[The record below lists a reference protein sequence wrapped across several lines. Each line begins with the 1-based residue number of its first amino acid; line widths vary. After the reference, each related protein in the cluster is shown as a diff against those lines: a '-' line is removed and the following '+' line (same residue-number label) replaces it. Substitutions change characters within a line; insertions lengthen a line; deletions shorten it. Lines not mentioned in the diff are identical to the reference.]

1 MKELKNGR
9 KKGKGEKMEI
19 EKMYVGQ
26 VYEVKRIVTD
36 EMIKMFAEATGDRNP
51 VHLDDEFARNSIFG
65 GRIAHGIL
73 SLGIVSAVL
82 GMEFPGAGTVYL
94 MQNAKFK
101 RPVYVGEE
109 VTVRLTVKEIDKEKR
124 RVLLETLVV
133 KPNGEN
139 AIEGEA
145 LVKV

>member
-36 EMIKMFAEATGDRNP
+36 EMIKMFAEATGDKNP
-51 VHLDDEFARNSIFG
+51 VHLDDEFARNSIFD

-109 VTVRLTVKEIDKEKR
+109 VTVRLTVKEIDREKR

>member
-1 MKELKNGR
+1 MNIEELY
-9 KKGKGEKMEI
+9 I
-19 EKMYVGQ
+19 GQ

-36 EMIKMFAEATGDRNP
+36 EMVKLFAEATGDKNP
-51 VHLDDEFARNSIFG
+51 VHLDDEYAKNTMFG

-73 SLGIVSAVL
+73 SLGIISSVL
-82 GMEFPGAGTVYL
+82 GMEFPGSGTIYL

-101 RPVYVGEE
+101 RPVYIGEE
-109 VTVRLTVKEIDKEKR
+109 VTVKLIVKEIEKEKR

-133 KPNGEN
+133 KQNGEN

-145 LVKV
+145 LVKI

>member
-1 MKELKNGR
+1 MVD
-9 KKGKGEKMEI
+9 I
-19 EKMYVGQ
+19 EKLYVGQ
-26 VYEVKRIVTD
+26 VYEVKKIVTD
-36 EMIKMFAEATGDRNP
+36 EMVKLFAEATGDKNP
-51 VHLDDEFARNSIFG
+51 VHLDEDFAKNTIFG

-73 SLGIVSAVL
+73 SLGIISSVL
-82 GMEFPGAGTVYL
+82 GTEFPGAGTIYL

-109 VTVRLTVKEIDKEKR
+109 VTVKLVVKEIDKDKR
-124 RVLLETLVV
+124 RVLMDTLVV
-133 KPNGEN
+133 KENGEY

>member
-1 MKELKNGR
+1 MN
-9 KKGKGEKMEI
+9 I
-19 EKMYVGQ
+19 EDTYIGQ

-36 EMIKMFAEATGDRNP
+36 EMVKLFAEATGDKNP
-51 VHLDDEFARNSIFG
+51 VHLDDEYAKNTIFG

-73 SLGIVSAVL
+73 SLGIVSSVL
-82 GMEFPGAGTVYL
+82 GMEFPGAGTIYL

-101 RPVYVGEE
+101 RPVYIGEE
-109 VTVRLTVKEIDKEKR
+109 VTVKLIVKEIDKEKR

-133 KPNGEN
+133 KENGDN

-145 LVKV
+145 LVKI

>member
-1 MKELKNGR
+1 MSLMDITEFY
-9 KKGKGEKMEI
+9 I
-19 EKMYVGQ
+19 GQ

-36 EMIKMFAEATGDRNP
+36 EMVKLFAESTGDKNP
-51 VHLDDEFARNSIFG
+51 VHMDENFAKNTIFG

-73 SLGIVSAVL
+73 SLGIISAVL
-82 GMEFPGAGTVYL
+82 GTEFPGAGTIYL

-109 VTVRLTVKEIDKEKR
+109 VTVRLVVKEIDEEKR
-124 RVLLETLVV
+124 RVLLDTFVIKENL
-133 KPNGEN
+133 EN

>member
-36 EMIKMFAEATGDRNP
+36 EMIKMFGEATGDKNP

-109 VTVRLTVKEIDKEKR
+109 VTVRLTVKEIDREKR

>member
-1 MKELKNGR
+1 
-9 KKGKGEKMEI
+9 MEI

-36 EMIKMFAEATGDRNP
+36 EMIKMFAEATGDKNP

-109 VTVRLTVKEIDKEKR
+109 VTVRLTVKEIDREKR

>member
-19 EKMYVGQ
+19 EKMYVEQ

-109 VTVRLTVKEIDKEKR
+109 VTVRLTVKEIDREKR

>member
-36 EMIKMFAEATGDRNP
+36 EMIKMFAEATGDKNP

-82 GMEFPGAGTVYL
+82 GMEFPGA
-94 MQNAKFK
+94 
-101 RPVYVGEE
+101 
-109 VTVRLTVKEIDKEKR
+109 
-124 RVLLETLVV
+124 
-133 KPNGEN
+133 
-139 AIEGEA
+139 
-145 LVKV
+145 

>member
-1 MKELKNGR
+1 MDINE
-9 KKGKGEKMEI
+9 
-19 EKMYVGQ
+19 MYVGQ
-26 VYEVKRIVTD
+26 TYEVKKIVTD
-36 EMIKMFAEATGDRNP
+36 EMVKLFAEATGDKNP
-51 VHLDDEFARNSIFG
+51 VHLDEEYAKNTIFG

-73 SLGIVSAVL
+73 TLGIISSVL
-82 GMEFPGAGTVYL
+82 GMEFPGAGTIYL

-109 VTVRLTVKEIDKEKR
+109 VTVKLVVKEIDKEKR
-124 RVLLETLVV
+124 RVLLDTLVV
-133 KPNGEN
+133 KSNGEN

>member
-1 MKELKNGR
+1 
-9 KKGKGEKMEI
+9 
-19 EKMYVGQ
+19 
-26 VYEVKRIVTD
+26 
-36 EMIKMFAEATGDRNP
+36 
-51 VHLDDEFARNSIFG
+51 
-65 GRIAHGIL
+65 
-73 SLGIVSAVL
+73 
-82 GMEFPGAGTVYL
+82 

-109 VTVRLTVKEIDKEKR
+109 VTVRLTVKEIDREKR

>member
-1 MKELKNGR
+1 MDTN
-9 KKGKGEKMEI
+9 EI
-19 EKMYVGQ
+19 FVGQ
-26 VYEVKRIVTD
+26 VYEVKKVVTD
-36 EMIKMFAEATGDRNP
+36 EMVKLFAEATGDKNP
-51 VHLDDEFARNSIFG
+51 VHLDEEFAKNTLFG

-73 SLGIVSAVL
+73 SLGIISAVL
-82 GMEFPGAGTVYL
+82 GTEFPGAGTIYL

-109 VTVRLTVKEIDKEKR
+109 VTVKLTVKEVDKEKR
-124 RVLLETLVV
+124 RVLLDTCVV
-133 KPNGEN
+133 KENGDN

>member
-1 MKELKNGR
+1 
-9 KKGKGEKMEI
+9 MEI
-19 EKMYVGQ
+19 ETMYVGQ
-26 VYEVKRIVTD
+26 VYEVKKTVTD
-36 EMIKMFAEATGDRNP
+36 EMIKMFAEATGDKNP
-51 VHLDDEFARNSIFG
+51 VHLDDEFAKNSIFG

-82 GMEFPGAGTVYL
+82 GMEFPGAGTIYL

-109 VTVRLTVKEIDKEKR
+109 VTVRLTVKEIDREKR

>member
-1 MKELKNGR
+1 MDIN
-9 KKGKGEKMEI
+9 EI
-19 EKMYVGQ
+19 FVGQ

-36 EMIKMFAEATGDRNP
+36 EMVKLFAEATGDKNP
-51 VHLDDEFARNSIFG
+51 VHLDEEFAKNTIFG

-73 SLGIVSAVL
+73 SLGIISAVL
-82 GMEFPGAGTVYL
+82 GMEFPGAGTIYL

-109 VTVRLTVKEIDKEKR
+109 VTVKLVVKEVDKEKR
-124 RVLLETLVV
+124 RVLLDTFVMKE
-133 KPNGEN
+133 NGDN

>member
-1 MKELKNGR
+1 MKELRNGR

-36 EMIKMFAEATGDRNP
+36 EMIKMFAEATGDKNP

-109 VTVRLTVKEIDKEKR
+109 VTVRLTVKEIDREKR

>member
-1 MKELKNGR
+1 MDIN
-9 KKGKGEKMEI
+9 EI
-19 EKMYVGQ
+19 FVGQ

-36 EMIKMFAEATGDRNP
+36 EMVKLFAEATGDKNP
-51 VHLDDEFARNSIFG
+51 VHLDEEFAKNTIFG

-73 SLGIVSAVL
+73 SLGIISAVL
-82 GMEFPGAGTVYL
+82 GMEFPGAGTIYL

-109 VTVRLTVKEIDKEKR
+109 VTVKLVVKEVDKEKR
-124 RVLLETLVV
+124 RVLLDTFVV
-133 KPNGEN
+133 KENGDN

>member
-19 EKMYVGQ
+19 EKMYVEQ

-36 EMIKMFAEATGDRNP
+36 EMIKMFAEATGDKNP

-109 VTVRLTVKEIDKEKR
+109 VTVRLTVKEIDREKR

>member
-1 MKELKNGR
+1 
-9 KKGKGEKMEI
+9 MEI